1 MQKEIYELVKYYNI
15 LVFSFSNKYFI
26 GIHIMQYH
34 RFITSDYF
42 FFNCYTSHKDFSSS
56 LFFLSFLS
64 FLSPF
69 FLRAVCLY
77 DVGRLLIV
85 PEFCPPTVL
94 ERPASQ
100 MSFLEQF
107 LKETSL
113 RRQGSLESEEGD
125 VEDNRA
131 PSVPSIAS
139 SHSFV
144 SQVGL
149 VHETIGF

>member
-1 MQKEIYELVKYYNI
+1 MSLSNTTIFWSFPFPINI
-15 LVFSFSNKYFI
+15 LLEFTLCN
-26 GIHIMQYH
+26 
-34 RFITSDYF
+34 ITDSLPQTIF